1 MSIEFCK
8 CGGMLIPQGDKVRCR
23 SCNSVIDKKMEPVKM
38 TTKQEKKETI
48 VIENNE
54 PDLPKTDK
62 ECPNCFKNVKA
73 FFWMIQTRSSDEPP
87 TQFFKCANCKH
98 VWREYK

>member
-1 MSIEFCK
+1 MEIEFCK
-8 CGGMLIPQGDKVRCR
+8 CGGMLIPAGVDLLRCR
-23 SCNSVIDKKMEPVKM
+23 SCNAEVHKRLDNKI
-38 TTKQEKKETI
+38 TTITKKEDII

-62 ECPNCFKNVKA
+62 ECPKCKRREA
-73 FFWMIQTRSSDEPP
+73 YWWLIQTRSSDEPP
-87 TQFFKCANCKH
+87 TQFFRCVGCRY